1 MKSAGAAISYNIV
14 ISIAKSIDC
23 ANDCTLLKEN
33 GRKSEFS
40 MTCFQSLFKRIGLVK
55 RKETIAKALI
65 SSGFV
70 KTISFTFYQI
80 IKYIFDTFD
89 IPIINICKLKKDLNK

>member
-14 ISIAKSIDC
+14 IGIAKSIDC

-33 GRKSEFS
+33 GGKSEFS
-40 MTCFQSLFKRIGLVK
+40 MMCVQSLFKRIGLVK
-55 RKETIAKALI
+55 RKATIAKALI

-70 KTISFTFYQI
+70 KTIGFYQI
-80 IKYIFDTFD
+80 IKRIFDTFD